1 MEGWAYNRFTLEQ
14 DKGRLLLGGLV
25 LAAEVLF
32 CSIALDIHTEVEEA
46 GPVPGAALQLDEG
59 CHRLLF
65 RDSVIHFR

>member
-1 MEGWAYNRFTLEQ
+1 MAWCS
-14 DKGRLLLGGLV
+14 LLRCCFVPL
-25 LAAEVLF
+25 
-32 CSIALDIHTEVEEA
+32 LDIHTEAEEA